1 MKCGCAVWHT
11 FGPGRQNTQALPR
24 GIRRELNLPNHRLRS
39 RELSR
44 APWLQVG
51 KPSLFTVGVRMEC
64 PVPRESLPLVVDDLS
79 SVAKALR
86 AQLLKHELP
95 QPPGHQTLLNMLA
108 RAAGHRNLQT
118 LMARP
123 PAPPPKAPPPAAGL
137 SDIVRRTLN
146 LFDDQGRLQR
156 LPAKRSLQLLSLWGL
171 WMRFDAK
178 RPYREREVNQILTA
192 WHSFGDYCTLRRDL
206 VTQGLMARTADSS
219 VYTKLPARP
228 GEDPRA
234 LMRALRQLGQLGS
247 QPAAQAVEEG
257 QS

>member
-1 MKCGCAVWHT
+1 M
-11 FGPGRQNTQALPR
+11 PR
-24 GIRRELNLPNHRLRS
+24 D
-39 RELSR
+39 
-44 APWLQVG
+44 
-51 KPSLFTVGVRMEC
+51 
-64 PVPRESLPLVVDDLS
+64 SLPLVVDDLS
-79 SVAKALR
+79 TFAKALR

-123 PAPPPKAPPPAAGL
+123 PALPRPITPVAAEH
-137 SDIVRRTLN
+137 SDIVRRTLR
-146 LFDDQGRLQR
+146 LFDDRGRLQR
-156 LPAKRSLQLLSLWGL
+156 LPVKRSLQLMSLWGL

-228 GEDPRA
+228 GEDA
-234 LMRALRQLGQLGS
+234 MAVMRALRQLGG
-247 QPAAQAVEEG
+247 
-257 QS
+257 